1 MRLTPTLALYVAW
14 QFFVGII
21 TAFLV
26 ITSVIMLV
34 DFVELSRT
42 VGGSGDVGIG
52 TIITLTILKAPQLI
66 EQTLPFVVL
75 FGVMSALYKLNRNSE
90 LIVMRAAG
98 MSAWRFLLPGLLVAG
113 AIGVFWTTV
122 MNPVSLA
129 ADAQFRQIR
138 SDATGQV
145 TSIEDENNVKD
156 IWMREGNDAGRT
168 TIYAR
173 TADIGARKLQDVT
186 FYRYRYDKV
195 QNAIFDSRYDA
206 KSAQLLQTGYWM
218 LSDVVESRAG
228 SPPQSYESLSAPTS
242 LGWDKLREAAGETTN
257 PQFWEMR
264 AEIEKIRVAGFSAV
278 PLQIRYYT
286 LLALPLT
293 LIAMAIIAAGVSMQM
308 TRSGGTLR
316 LLIIGSA
323 LGFGVFFANNMM
335 TAFGETGALPAL
347 LAAWATPAFVL
358 FIGLARLCTI
368 EDG

>member
-1 MRLTPTLALYVAW
+1 MRLAPTLALYVAW

-21 TAFLV
+21 TAFFV

-98 MSAWRFLLPGLLVAG
+98 MSAWKFLLPGLLVAG
-113 AIGVFWTTV
+113 LLGVFWTTV
-122 MNPVSLA
+122 MNPVSIA
-129 ADAQFRQIR
+129 ADEQFRSIR
-138 SDATGQV
+138 SGATGQS
-145 TSIEDENNVKD
+145 TSLENESDIKN
-156 IWMREGNDAGRT
+156 IWMREGNSAGRT

-173 TADIGARKLQDVT
+173 TADIGARQLNDVT
-186 FYRYRYDKV
+186 FYRYRYDKMKDPV
-195 QNAIFDSRYDA
+195 FDSRYDA
-206 KSAQLLQTGYWM
+206 KSARLLQTGYWT
-218 LSDVVESRAG
+218 LTDVTETRAG
-228 SPPQSYESLSAPTS
+228 SPPQTYEELSAPTS
-242 LGWDKLREAAGETTN
+242 LGWDKLREAAGDSTN
-257 PQFWEMR
+257 PQFWQMNS
-264 AEIEKIRVAGFSAV
+264 EIQKIRVAGFSAV
-278 PLQIRYYT
+278 PLQIKFHK

-335 TAFGETGALPAL
+335 TAFGETGSLPAVL
-347 LAAWATPAFVL
+347 SAWATPIFVL
-358 FIGLARLCTI
+358 LIGLARLCTI

>member
-138 SDATGQV
+138 SDATGQA

-228 SPPQSYESLSAPTS
+228 SPPQSYE
-242 LGWDKLREAAGETTN
+242 
-257 PQFWEMR
+257 
-264 AEIEKIRVAGFSAV
+264 
-278 PLQIRYYT
+278 
-286 LLALPLT
+286 
-293 LIAMAIIAAGVSMQM
+293 
-308 TRSGGTLR
+308 
-316 LLIIGSA
+316 
-323 LGFGVFFANNMM
+323 
-335 TAFGETGALPAL
+335 
-347 LAAWATPAFVL
+347 
-358 FIGLARLCTI
+358 
-368 EDG
+368 

>member
-1 MRLTPTLALYVAW
+1 MRLSPTLALYVAW
-14 QFFVGII
+14 QFFIGII
-21 TAFLV
+21 TAFFV

-42 VGGSGDVGIG
+42 VGSSNDIGIG

-75 FGVMSALYKLNRNSE
+75 FGVMSALYKLNRSSE

-98 MSAWRFLLPGLLVAG
+98 MSAWKFLLPGIMVAG
-113 AIGVFWTTV
+113 LLGVFWTTV
-122 MNPVSLA
+122 MNPVSIA
-129 ADAQFRQIR
+129 ADEQFRNIR
-138 SDATGQV
+138 SGATSKTATAEGQN
-145 TSIEDENNVKD
+145 DVKD
-156 IWMREGNDAGRT
+156 IWMREGNSAGRT

-186 FYRYRYDKV
+186 FYRYRYDKMRD
-195 QNAIFDSRYDA
+195 AIFDSRYDA
-206 KSAQLLQTGYWM
+206 KSAQLLQTGYWI
-218 LSDVVESRAG
+218 LTDVTETRAG
-228 SPPQSYESLSAPTS
+228 SPPQAYESLSAPTT
-242 LGWDKLREAAGETTN
+242 LGWNTLREAAGESTN
-257 PQFWEMR
+257 PQFWQMHS
-264 AEIEKIRVAGFSAV
+264 EIKKIRLAGFSAV
-278 PLQIRYYT
+278 PLQIKYYT
-286 LLALPLT
+286 LLALPIT

-335 TAFGETGALPAL
+335 TAFGETGSLPAL
-347 LAAWATPAFVL
+347 LAAWATPLFVL
-358 FIGLARLCTI
+358 LLGLARLCTI